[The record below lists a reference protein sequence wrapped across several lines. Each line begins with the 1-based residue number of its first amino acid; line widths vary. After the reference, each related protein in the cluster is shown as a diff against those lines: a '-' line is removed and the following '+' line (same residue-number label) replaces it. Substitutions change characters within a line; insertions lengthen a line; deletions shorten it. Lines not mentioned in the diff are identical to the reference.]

1 MLVLERRAGSSI
13 QIGKDIRVH
22 VRSIKGRKAVKLGI
36 DAPRDICV
44 VRDELTAFG
53 RESNRVE
60 EARAGFRVVVVEDE
74 ADHAQLIE
82 LALQDHGISEI
93 TVVKSGEAAV
103 QMLVDQPREAV
114 PRPHL
119 VLLDLRLPGLSGFD
133 VLRAFRTDPSM
144 RLVPIVIL
152 SCHGD
157 EIQVSRCL
165 DAGANAYVSK
175 AARHEEFQD
184 SVARIADFW
193 THARLVA

>member
-13 QIGKDIRVH
+13 RIGKDIRVH
-22 VRSIKGRKAVKLGI
+22 VRSIRGRKAVKLAI
-36 DAPRDICV
+36 DAPRNICV
-44 VRDELTAFG
+44 VRDELAASG
-53 RESNRVE
+53 RDSNRLK

-82 LALQDHGISEI
+82 LALHDCGIGDI
-93 TVVKSGEAAV
+93 TVVESGEAAV

-119 VLLDLRLPGLSGFD
+119 VMLDLRLPGLSGLD

-157 EIQVSRCL
+157 ESQVSRCL

-175 AARHEEFQD
+175 AARHQEFQD
-184 SVARIADFW
+184 SVARIAEFW

>member
-13 QIGKDIRVH
+13 LIGNDIRVH
-22 VRSIKGRKAVKLGI
+22 VRSIKGRNAVKLGI
-36 DAPRDICV
+36 DAPRGICV
-44 VRDELTAFG
+44 VRDELIALG
-53 RESNRVE
+53 RESNHLRE
-60 EARAGFRVVVVEDE
+60 TPAGFRVVVVEDE

-93 TVVKSGEAAV
+93 TVLKSGEAAI
-103 QMLVDQPREAV
+103 QMLVDQPREAG

-119 VLLDLRLPGLSGFD
+119 VLLDLRLPGLSGLD
-133 VLRAFRTDPSM
+133 VLRAFRADPFM
-144 RLVPIVIL
+144 RPVPIVIL

-157 EIQVSRCL
+157 DIQVSRCL

-184 SVARIADFW
+184 SVARIAELW